1 MINNLTHFS
10 IGLLLL
16 FPAVASAQTTTID
29 LSLEQS
35 MELLQKGNRS
45 IRMAGK
51 EVELA
56 KNEHQKLNSFWF
68 PSVGAAGT
76 FVHMSNPVEVRQPLD
91 QFTDPAKDFVHSIL
105 PDDSLSLPFW
115 IKSAKI
121 H

>member
-16 FPAVASAQTTTID
+16 FPAVTSAQTTTID

-56 KNEHQKLNSFWF
+56 KNEH
-68 PSVGAAGT
+68 
-76 FVHMSNPVEVRQPLD
+76 
-91 QFTDPAKDFVHSIL
+91 
-105 PDDSLSLPFW
+105 
-115 IKSAKI
+115 
-121 H
+121 